1 MLVMTFGTFDRFHPG
16 HEYYLREAHKNWET
30 LITVIARDS
39 IVERMKW
46 KPPRD
51 TEDMRLRNV
60 LASGL
65 TEKAILWS
73 LSDPYQII
81 LTYKPDILCFGYD
94 QNSFNGVALDD
105 FLKEHHLA
113 PEIIRISSFE
123 PEKWKSS
130 LL

>member
-16 HEYYLREAHKNWET
+16 HEYYLREAHKNWEI

-39 IVERMKW
+39 TVERMKW

-51 TEDMRLRNV
+51 TEDVRLNNV

-65 TEKAILWS
+65 TEQAILWS
-73 LSDPYQII
+73 LSDPYKV
-81 LTYKPDILCFGYD
+81 LLAYKPDILCFGYD
-94 QNSFNGVALDD
+94 QNSFNGVALDQ
-105 FLKEHHLA
+105 FLQEHNLA
-113 PEIIRISSFE
+113 PKIVRINSFE